1 MLPYAHGEGGIYVTL
16 TLAEARADAARSHC
30 DLCVRIKLDP
40 GEVFDL
46 DLDCLQLQVIRPE
59 DDVPLSVELGEFDLM
74 ALFTECMVGVPA
86 NIQAEVRTRWDAAFT
101 AKR

>member
-1 MLPYAHGEGGIYVTL
+1 M
-16 TLAEARADAARSHC
+16 
-30 DLCVRIKLDP
+30 LDP